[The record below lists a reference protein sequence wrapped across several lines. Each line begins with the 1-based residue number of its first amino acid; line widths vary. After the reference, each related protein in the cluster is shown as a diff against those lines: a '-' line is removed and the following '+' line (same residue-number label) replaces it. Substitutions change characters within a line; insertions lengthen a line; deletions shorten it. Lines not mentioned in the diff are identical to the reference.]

1 MTSGPSDMELERL
14 LESVGTDEP
23 RTMLVGYNRTGK
35 SVAMRALAR
44 AFAEAA
50 DASGATRHEIR
61 TYFVNACLYSV
72 DSEALARSREEACC
86 LRDSDWDV
94 DWSGFGSAD
103 LSLEWLVADV
113 CGSRTVRSAE
123 AFSIANAW
131 VELWRSTGWVEFI
144 DPVNALLLFLQRLIR
159 LGRRADA
166 SRQLAV
172 QRLRFACRAARSSPD
187 VPPGEV
193 VVSSSRVP
201 RGPDLPRVVST
212 VVDHSRVSG
221 PT

>member
-1 MTSGPSDMELERL
+1 MTSGPADPGMELQRL
-14 LESVGTDEP
+14 LDWVGTYEH
-23 RTMLVGYNRTGK
+23 RNVLVTGTGAGK
-35 SVAMRALAR
+35 TAVATRAFAR
-44 AFAEAA
+44 AIAEAA
-50 DASGATRHEIR
+50 DVSGAARRGIKTFSFSHWLLWSVFHE
-61 TYFVNACLYSV
+61 
-72 DSEALARSREEACC
+72 ARCP
-86 LRDSDWDV
+86 RDSDWDV
-94 DWSGFGSAD
+94 DWSGYGAAG
-103 LSLEWLVADV
+103 LSLEWLVAGV
-113 CGSRTVRSAE
+113 CGGRTVRSVDPTTYLLATV
-123 AFSIANAW
+123 ASTSAIAW
-131 VELWRSTGWVEFI
+131 FRVV
-144 DPVNALLLFLQRLIR
+144 DPVEALLRSLQRLIR

-201 RGPDLPRVVST
+201 RGPDLSRVISA